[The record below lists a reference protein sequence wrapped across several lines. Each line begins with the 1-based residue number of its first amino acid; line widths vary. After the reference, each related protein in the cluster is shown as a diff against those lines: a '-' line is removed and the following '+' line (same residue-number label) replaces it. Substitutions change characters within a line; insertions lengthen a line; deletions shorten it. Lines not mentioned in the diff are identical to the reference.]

1 MPMTRQHL
9 RPTAEPK
16 SVLDNQRIHWE
27 TTYAQYSNLFG
38 LKPSY
43 SARKAVEIFKREN
56 SNKILELGGGQGRD
70 AIFFAKSDFRVWTLE
85 YTKRGVEAIKRKTEH
100 AGLSKPITVRRHDVR
115 MPLPFNDEVFD
126 ACYSHMLY
134 CMALTT
140 GELES
145 LANEVRRVLKSR
157 GLSIYTARNT
167 DDKHYGKGIHR
178 GEDMYEVDGF
188 IVHFFSKEKVKH
200 LAQGYKVLDVE
211 EFQEGPLPRNLFLVM
226 LRKK

>member
-1 MPMTRQHL
+1 MRQEL
-9 RPTAEPK
+9 KVSTEPK
-16 SVLDNQRIHWE
+16 KILDKQQAHWE
-27 TTYAQYSNLFG
+27 KTFIEYPNLYG

-43 SARKAVEIFKREN
+43 SAKKAAEIFKRE
-56 SNKILELGGGQGRD
+56 SVNKILELGGGQGRD
-70 AIFFAKSDFRVWTLE
+70 TIFLAKNDLRVWVLE
-85 YTKRGVEAIKRKTEH
+85 YTKNGADALEKKAEQL
-100 AGLSKPITVRRHDVR
+100 GLSGAITVMRRDAR
-115 MPLPFNDEVFD
+115 KPLPFDNKSFD

-140 GELES
+140 RELES
-145 LANEVRRVLKSR
+145 LAKEVRRVLKPR

-188 IVHFFSKEKVKH
+188 IVHFFSMEKVKH
-200 LAQGYKVLDVE
+200 LAQGYKILDVE

>member
-1 MPMTRQHL
+1 MTRKHL
-9 RPTAEPK
+9 KASAEPK
-16 SVLDNQRIHWE
+16 RILDNQRIHWE

-43 SARKAVEIFKREN
+43 SAKKAAEIFKREN

-70 AIFFAKSDFRVWTLE
+70 AIFFAKNDLRVWTLE
-85 YTKRGVEAIKRKTEH
+85 YTKRGVEAIKRKTER
-100 AGLSKPITVRRHDVR
+100 AGLSRSITVRRHDVR
-115 MPLPFNDEVFD
+115 LPLPFNDEVFD

-134 CMALTT
+134 CMALRTR
-140 GELES
+140 ELES
-145 LANEVRRVLKSR
+145 LGKEVRRVLRPR
-157 GLSIYTARNT
+157 GLSIYTVRNT

-188 IVHFFSKEKVKH
+188 IVHFFSREKVKQ
-200 LAQGYKVLDVE
+200 LAKGYEVLDIE
-211 EFQEGPLPRNLFLVM
+211 EFQEGPLPRNLYSVT